1 VVEDEERVLSANSP
15 SVLAPPPGVGTPA
28 ARAVA
33 PVRRHPQEEA
43 TLSFGWG
50 KEEENGM
57 LKAFLNHGLVAAV
70 IVWAG
75 VVALMAYR
83 LDDSPWRWAFAA
95 LAVGGI
101 ATVAIIFRIRRYVDE
116 LTKAS
121 GEQGSKS

>member
-1 VVEDEERVLSANSP
+1 MVEEEERVLSANSP
-15 SVLAPPPGVGTPA
+15 SVLAPPPGVGTPL
-28 ARAVA
+28 RAL
-33 PVRRHPQEEA
+33 RRPFA
-43 TLSFGWG
+43 VTRKRKPLCPFGG
-50 KEEENGM
+50 KEEEKGM
-57 LKAFLNHGLVAAV
+57 LKAFLNYGLVAAV
-70 IVWAG
+70 VVWAG

-121 GEQGSKS
+121 GEQGSKL

>member
-1 VVEDEERVLSANSP
+1 MVEDEERVLSANSP
-15 SVLAPPPGVGTPA
+15 SVLAPPPSVGTPLR
-28 ARAVA
+28 ARRRPFAVTRKRK
-33 PVRRHPQEEA
+33 PLCP
-43 TLSFGWG
+43 LGG
-50 KEEENGM
+50 KEEEKGM
-57 LKAFLNHGLVAAV
+57 LKAFLNYGLVAAV
-70 IVWAG
+70 VVWAG

-121 GEQGSKS
+121 GEQGSKL